1 VPRNLSYLCWT
12 LHQAAAHDD
21 KGTTMTQAPER
32 LDAPPEA
39 DLSPG
44 ELMHPRQRLRL
55 VLVLGFLI
63 ALGPLTIDMYL
74 PSLPTITADL
84 GTTAAAVQLTLTGT
98 LVGLALGQLLVG
110 PVSDAVGRRTPLLFG
125 VGVHIL
131 ASVACVVAPNLAV
144 LGTLRVLQGLGAA
157 AAAVVAMAIVRDLF
171 TGLAAAKLFSRLML
185 VMGAAPILAP
195 TLGGI
200 TLTWTSWRGVFV
212 VLTLFGMAILATTAL
227 ALPETLPA
235 ERRRNGG
242 VLGTVRD
249 YGRLFADRAYLGLI
263 LVAGL
268 TMAAMFAYVSGSSF
282 VFQQQYGM
290 SEQQFG
296 FIFGAGAV
304 GLITAT
310 QLNVRLLRRWSPS
323 QILVAALAAGAFFG
337 LTLLVDA
344 ATGFGG
350 LAGILAPLWLVLAS
364 AGLAMPNAPALAL
377 SRHGEA
383 AGTAAALLGA
393 VQFGV
398 GALAA
403 PLVGLLG
410 VGAVAMA
417 LVVAGG
423 MVAANLVLLLV
434 VRPWQ
439 LPVPDGEPA
448 VAVAH

>member
-1 VPRNLSYLCWT
+1 MT
-12 LHQAAAHDD
+12 L
-21 KGTTMTQAPER
+21 APER
-32 LDAPPEA
+32 VEA

-44 ELMHPRQRLRL
+44 ELMSQRQRLRL

-74 PSLPTITADL
+74 PSLPTITTDFSS
-84 GTTAAAVQLTLTGT
+84 TAAAVQLTLTGT
-98 LVGLALGQLLVG
+98 LAGLALGQLLIG
-110 PVSDAVGRRTPLLFG
+110 PVSDAIGRRTPLLIG
-125 VGVHIL
+125 VSVHII
-131 ASVACVVAPNLAV
+131 ASVLCVIAPNLAF

-171 TGLAAAKLFSRLML
+171 TGLPAAKLLSRLML

-212 VLTLFGMAILATTAL
+212 VLTLFGIAMLTVTAL
-227 ALPETLPA
+227 ALPETLPVD
-235 ERRRNGG
+235 RRRNGG
-242 VLGTVRD
+242 LGGTLRD
-249 YGRLFADRAYLGLI
+249 YGRLFTDRAYLGLI

-268 TMAAMFAYVSGSSF
+268 AMAALFAYVSGSSF
-282 VFQQQYGM
+282 VFQQEYGL
-290 SEQQFG
+290 SQQQFG
-296 FIFGAGAV
+296 FVFGAGAV

-310 QLNVRLLRRWSPS
+310 QFNVRLLRRWTPAR
-323 QILVAALAAGAFFG
+323 ILIGSLIGGAFFG
-337 LTLLVDA
+337 LVLLVNA

-350 LAGILAPLWLVLAS
+350 LIGILVPLWLVLGA
-364 AGLAMPNAPALAL
+364 AGLALPNAPALAL

-403 PLVGLLG
+403 PLVGVLG
-410 VGAVAMA
+410 NNAVGMA

-423 MVAANLVLLLV
+423 MLAANVVLNLV
-434 VRPWQ
+434 VRPWT
-439 LPVPDGEPA
+439 LPVDDVDPA